1 MFLVFEGLDGCGKST
16 LIEGFKAYL
25 ELKGQSVIMTREPG
39 GTPLGD
45 HLREILLHIKKAKDY
60 QISSRSELLIY
71 EASRAQHV
79 EQVIRPA
86 LRKGQ
91 YVLCDRFAA
100 SSVAFQAGGRN
111 LEAEC
116 VNKLNRF
123 AIAEC
128 KPHRQF
134 FIDLGHRECRQ
145 RKPSIVKNPDR
156 LESESADFHDRVYN
170 SYLDQIKS
178 HPEEWVSLD
187 GRLGPKQLLQSL
199 IEVYKQEKD
208 IKT

>member
-86 LRKGQ
+86 STLR
-91 YVLCDRFAA
+91 
-100 SSVAFQAGGRN
+100 
-111 LEAEC
+111 
-116 VNKLNRF
+116 
-123 AIAEC
+123 
-128 KPHRQF
+128 
-134 FIDLGHRECRQ
+134 
-145 RKPSIVKNPDR
+145 
-156 LESESADFHDRVYN
+156 
-170 SYLDQIKS
+170 
-178 HPEEWVSLD
+178 
-187 GRLGPKQLLQSL
+187 
-199 IEVYKQEKD
+199 
-208 IKT
+208 